1 MGNIKHLD
9 PWFKQFLTAV
19 SKDLSLLTIVWIEVS
34 TSLVQKNHS
43 TVFVYANL
51 FSTNFS
57 LLATVRLGLKQVEDE
72 EFKGI
77 LK

>member
-1 MGNIKHLD
+1 MD
-9 PWFKQFLTAV
+9 QWFKQFLTAV
-19 SKDLSLLTIVWIEVS
+19 SNNLSLLTIVWIEVS

-51 FSTNFS
+51 LSTNFS
-57 LLATVRLGLKQVEDE
+57 LLAVVRLRLKQAEDE

-77 LK
+77 FK

>member
-1 MGNIKHLD
+1 MD
-9 PWFKQFLTAV
+9 QWFKQFLTAV
-19 SKDLSLLTIVWIEVS
+19 SNNLSLLTIVWIEVS

-43 TVFVYANL
+43 TDFVYADL

-57 LLATVRLGLKQVEDE
+57 LLAVVRLGLKQAEDE

-77 LK
+77 FK